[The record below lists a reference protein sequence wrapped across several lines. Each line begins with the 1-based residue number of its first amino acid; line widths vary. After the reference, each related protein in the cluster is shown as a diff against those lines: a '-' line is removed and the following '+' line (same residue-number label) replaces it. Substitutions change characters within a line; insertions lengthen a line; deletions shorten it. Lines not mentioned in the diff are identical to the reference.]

1 MRGWDGSRSSDR
13 QMMGRGGR
21 AGSGALP
28 VPATG
33 WDAEPGGHRHGGNNS
48 LDGDRKVTT
57 S

>member
-48 LDGDRKVTT
+48 LDGDRNVTA